1 MPQEIKNLSKVLLPT
16 TLVGLLFLVD
26 DFIVAKP
33 LLHEYKWY
41 LLLFFWVQTLLTTF
55 ITTQGL
61 NRDSKYFQNFFFAT
75 MLLRMFLGILVIFY
89 AVYQGVINPLLFVI
103 TFFLIYFSFVSFE
116 IYALLHNLRS
126 NKDKEQNH

>member
-1 MPQEIKNLSKVLLPT
+1 MQQEIKNLAKVLFPT
-16 TLVGLLFLVD
+16 SFLALVFLVD
-26 DFIVAKP
+26 DFVLKQP
-33 LLHEYKWY
+33 FLHEYKWY

-61 NRDSKYFQNFFFAT
+61 SRDAKYFQNFFFVT
-75 MLLRMFLGILVIFY
+75 MLLRMFLGIIVVFY

-126 NKDKEQNH
+126 NKNKEQNH